1 MTKKVKEVK
10 EEVKRIGEGELKQ
23 ILEVQ
28 KSMTEILQQLGI
40 MEAEKHSLVKNLDT
54 LRENQ
59 TEIKKA
65 LESKY
70 GPINI
75 NLEDGSY
82 TELPAEEEK

>member
-40 MEAEKHSLVKNLDT
+40 
-54 LRENQ
+54 
-59 TEIKKA
+59 
-65 LESKY
+65 
-70 GPINI
+70 I

-82 TELPAEEEK
+82 TDLPAEEEK